1 MPSIEVADTVRGIL
15 DVRLHTRRAL
25 DRVEVVVC
33 VIGRPIKRGACA
45 QAPCSCTFLV
55 KIPRKTAGTAG
66 AETPVAHL
74 NLGSFRDRNAGVLG
88 FDLPVSPIGD
98 HPGENLCQS
107 ARVQLQLCVAE
118 LTGRHIVE
126 DPNRTQSEGKVDHTL
141 GRALSHE
148 CIVSVLA
155 HWNVASAKVIV
166 TLVTT
171 LIIPDELL
179 LAGAAPDCPVRE
191 EHRHA
196 SAMLHQLHRL
206 CKHRLRICGAA
217 AMQRNDAVIVQRSL
231 DRVDAGQHALE
242 GDIQLVQLPHAV
254 RVSLGTDDIR
264 MLPIPSICGILEG
277 EVRHNAGLSNDVS
290 PCVGP
295 MVHSRGDRV
304 EGVLCQQ
311 SLALRPGDIVNKRL
325 QDASFARGQCS
336 PILVHVYVGN

>member
-196 SAMLHQLHRL
+196 SAMLHQLHRFGEHVL
-206 CKHRLRICGAA
+206 GIRGSTA
-217 AMQRNDAVIVQRSL
+217 VQRHDSIVIQRSFQSL
-231 DRVDAGQHALE
+231 QTRRRTLDSDT
-242 GDIQLVQLPHAV
+242 QLVQLPHAV
-254 RVSLGTDDIR
+254 RVPLDADDVGV
-264 MLPIPSICGILEG
+264 LPIPWICGVLES
-277 EVRHNAGLSNDVS
+277 EIRHDARLVNDVC
-290 PCVGP
+290 PRVGP
-295 MVHSRGDRV
+295 AVHGCGDLV
-304 EGVLCQQ
+304 EGVICQ
-311 SLALRPGDIVNKRL
+311 
-325 QDASFARGQCS
+325 
-336 PILVHVYVGN
+336 